1 MIIVPDTPPVIDRL
15 NSYYLVFD
23 RLVEHYQ
30 GELGS
35 GAIHLLAP
43 TAEAIVYFDET
54 GAVGGAYRDSD
65 QQIAGTAVLSRLP
78 AALARYNFTVSVYAL
93 DLAMVHFW
101 SRLPEAEI
109 LYQGLSTEF
118 TDLDGLI
125 KKMQSEQLTGY
136 IDVALNG
143 TDDAGQLFFSLGK
156 FIGGR
161 YSWRP
166 SGGLY
171 PSPQGRQE
179 LLARVRQR
187 GGIFNVRRID
197 LTAPAPEAATAAVPA
212 DPANSEVIV
221 ILEELLFIAE
231 STVHAN
237 RRIRSDFQTLLK
249 KKFVQNAERYE
260 FLDPFAAEFDYRDGR
275 ITFNG
280 ETPDQRLAEGVTTCV
295 RELVDD
301 LRLGSV
307 LRDNLRAW
315 QQRFAAALTRMQI
328 RI

>member
-1 MIIVPDTPPVIDRL
+1 MIIIPDTPPVIDRL

-43 TAEAIVYFDET
+43 TAEAIVYFDPT
-54 GAVGGAYRDSD
+54 GAVGGAYRDPD

-78 AALARYNFTVSVYAL
+78 AALERYNFTVSVYPL

-101 SRLPEAEI
+101 SRLPEAET

-118 TDLDGLI
+118 TDLDGLV
-125 KKMQSEQLTGY
+125 KKMRSEQLTGY

-143 TDDAGQLFFSLGK
+143 TDDACQLFFSLGK

-166 SGGLY
+166 SGGLSH
-171 PSPQGRQE
+171 SPQSRQE

-197 LTAPAPEAATAAVPA
+197 LTAPAPEAAAAPA
-212 DPANSEVIV
+212 APDSSEIIV
-221 ILEELLFIAE
+221 ILEELLSIAE
-231 STVHAN
+231 NTVHAN

-280 ETPDQRLAEGVTTCV
+280 ETPDSRLAEGVTTCV
-295 RELVDD
+295 RELADD
-301 LRLGSV
+301 LRLGTV